1 MDHTTE
7 TSQRKRNPVVRAVA
21 WHFGNTACSID
32 QQQYDREKFLFANV
46 KFNPWILMPAAV
58 IVQFCCGS
66 VYAWSVFNAPIDEA
80 ITGDAKSSQA
90 PVTFYINIGVLGFA
104 SAFMGPWIGIL
115 KVLYLTGTCE
125 Q

>member
-7 TSQRKRNPVVRAVA
+7 TTQRNKNPIVRAVA
-21 WHFGNTACSID
+21 WHFTNTTCSID
-32 QQQYDREKFLFANV
+32 QQQYEREKYLFAKV

-80 ITGDAKSSQA
+80 ISGDAKASRA
-90 PVTFYINIGVLGFA
+90 PITFYVNIGVLGFA
-104 SAFMGPWIGIL
+104 SAFMGPWIGNRR
-115 KVLYLTGTCE
+115 CHF
-125 Q
+125 

>member
-7 TSQRKRNPVVRAVA
+7 TNQRKRNPIFRAVS
-21 WHFGNTACSID
+21 WHFSNTTCSID
-32 QQQYDREKFLFANV
+32 QQQYDREKYLFAKV

-115 KVLYLTGTCE
+115 NVI
-125 Q
+125 

>member
-1 MDHTTE
+1 MESSNDGN
-7 TSQRKRNPVVRAVA
+7 QKNPIARAFL
-21 WHFGNTACSID
+21 WHFGNTKYTGHIPPFNKQS
-32 QQQYDREKFLFANV
+32 

-90 PVTFYINIGVLGFA
+90 PITFYIAVGILGF
-104 SAFMGPWIGIL
+104 SAAAMGPWI
-115 KVLYLTGTCE
+115 E
-125 Q
+125 R